1 MRAGRPN
8 QINQINQIRRR
19 IRSSI
24 TDLLITAGLKVV
36 RGKDWRVM
44 HGSERWGSFAAGA
57 VCAIMALRLSDAWR
71 QRQRERR
78 RDQDG
83 GDHEADWVSVVSE
96 PLTAETLIARV
107 ASPKAGAI
115 VTFSGVTRDNFDGR
129 EVVRLEYEG
138 FAPMAEREMA
148 KICRELREK
157 WPDVTK
163 IAMAHRTGLCPV
175 QEASVIIAVSSP
187 HRKDALE
194 AAHFAIDTLK
204 ATVPI
209 WKKEFYAAAG
219 GEGAWKENK
228 EWHKQR
234 SAQSRGKQ

>member
-1 MRAGRPN
+1 MRPSPLAQVHYTGTLADGTVFD
-8 QINQINQIRRR
+8 
-19 IRSSI
+19 SSYERGEPTEFPLNAVI
-24 TDLLITAGLKVV
+24 KGWQEGIALMKVG
-36 RGKDWRVM
+36 GK
-44 HGSERWGSFAAGA
+44 A
-57 VCAIMALRLSDAWR
+57 RLTI
-71 QRQRERR
+71 
-78 RDQDG
+78 
-83 GDHEADWVSVVSE
+83 
-96 PLTAETLIARV
+96 PPTLAY
-107 ASPKAGAI
+107 G
-115 VTFSGVTRDNFDGR
+115 
-129 EVVRLEYEG
+129 
-138 FAPMAEREMA
+138 EREMA